1 MDVLEIFKCCLVVC
15 FFEVR
20 DDDGGYF
27 NEVRFIDVS
36 ENIGILES

>member
-1 MDVLEIFKCCLVVC
+1 MDVLETFKCCLVVC
-15 FFEVR
+15 FLEAR

-36 ENIGILES
+36 ENTGISES